1 MRLKANDSKFCDIY
15 GHTLMNSRQRVTK
28 VLNHE
33 IPDRVP
39 IDFGAGG
46 QTGIM
51 ASTLYK
57 IKQFYGILEKDERIK
72 VTEPYQMLGEVDE
85 KLHRLLKLDV
95 LGVPTLY
102 NMFGFKNENWKAWT
116 LFDGTPVLVP
126 ELFNTQLN
134 ENVGIYMYAGGDKS
148 HPPSAMMP
156 KDGYYFD
163 AIIRQN
169 HFDPDHLDAE
179 DNTEEFALISQ
190 EELDYFKKQVDD
202 IYENTDY
209 AIYLTIPGAAF
220 GDIALVPAPF
230 LKNPKGIRDIAEWY
244 MSIAIRPDY
253 LKRIFEIQS
262 EIALNNIKEIYQAVG
277 DKVQVVFMSGTDFGS
292 QSGPMLFEAT
302 YRDLYLPYQKK
313 LNDWVH
319 ENTPWKTFMH
329 CCGSI
334 EPLMEAIIEA
344 GFDILNPIQYSAAN
358 MDTAMLKKK
367 YGHRLVFWGGGI
379 DTQKILP
386 FGTPAEVK
394 AEVAK
399 QMNILKENGGFVFNA
414 VHNVQAN
421 VPVENFVAMME
432 AYQENCEY

>member
-1 MRLKANDSKFCDIY
+1 
-15 GHTLMNSRQRVTK
+15 MNSRQRVAK

-57 IKQFYGILEKDERIK
+57 IKRHYGLLEPGERII
-72 VTEPYQMLGEVDE
+72 VSEPYQMLGEVDE
-85 KLHRLLKLDV
+85 KLRRLLKLDV
-95 LGVPTLY
+95 LGVPTLN
-102 NMFGFKNENWKAWT
+102 NMFGFENKNWKAWA
-116 LFDGTPVLVP
+116 LFDGTPVWVP
-126 ELFNTQLN
+126 EWFNTELN
-134 ENVGIYMYAGGDKS
+134 ENGGIYMYAGGDKNY
-148 HPPSAMMP
+148 PPSAVMP
-156 KDGYYFD
+156 KDGFYFD

-169 HFDPDHLDAE
+169 HFDPDNPNPE
-179 DNTEEFALISQ
+179 DNTEEFGPISQ
-190 EELDYFKKQVDD
+190 EELDYCKTQVDD

-230 LKNPKGIRDIAEWY
+230 LKDPKGIRDITEWY
-244 MSIAIRPDY
+244 LSVLTRPDY
-253 LKRIFEIQS
+253 LNKVFEIQS
-262 EIALNNIKEIYQAVG
+262 EIALNNIKEIYKAVG
-277 DKVQVVFMSGTDFGS
+277 NKVQVVFMTGTDFGS
-292 QSGPMLFEAT
+292 QNGPMLSEAT

-319 ENTPWKTFMH
+319 ENTRWKTFMH

-334 EPLMEAIIEA
+334 EPLMEAIIDA

-358 MDTAMLKKK
+358 MEPAMLKKK
-367 YGHRLVFWGGGI
+367 YGDRLIFWGGGI

-386 FGTPAEVK
+386 FGTPAEVN

-399 QMNILKENGGFVFNA
+399 QLKIFKENGGYVFNS

-421 VPVENFVAMME
+421 VPVENFVAMIE